1 MAIPR
6 NPIYRPRRVQIKL
19 FTKPVSLSRQPDLVF
34 DLTEVNMIEFD
45 SVSTTAVGNGAVI
58 SVLQPWYFQPITIN
72 ITGRSYIGAFDQ
84 GPVGIEGTDIASDRD
99 IEKII
104 ELRQIVNEKFFNS
117 FASVKDLRFQL
128 TYDDPNDTENISAS
142 QVFIG
147 FFNQIR
153 YGENDKDPYIKGYTL
168 RFIGEDEKLL
178 SLLNGTNKSK
188 EDIKQS
194 DEERTNRIDKTSQTA
209 SKEKLAKKRI
219 VSIQDDIRTD
229 PTGKP
234 LQRNITDSD
243 GFWAVKKRTQILG
256 GEEIKTE
263 TYTFPNG
270 ITGDG
275 KESDVVITEK
285 LEPSPSPNNPGSR
298 VLLPQG
304 VGANVS
310 SFNLTT
316 TSPSGPSL

>member
-1 MAIPR
+1 MAIAR

-19 FTKPVSLSRQPDLVF
+19 FTKPVTIPLSRQPDLVF

-45 SVSTTAVGNGAVI
+45 SVSSTAVGNGAVI

-104 ELRQIVNEKFFNS
+104 ELRQIVNGKFFNS
-117 FASVKDLRFQL
+117 FASVKDLFFQL

-153 YGENDKDPYIKGYTL
+153 YSENDKDPYVKGYTL

-194 DEERTNRIDKTSQTA
+194 DLERTSKIDKTSREVA
-209 SKEKLAKKRI
+209 EDKLAKKRV
-219 VSIQDDIRTD
+219 VSTQDDIRTD

-243 GFWAVKKRTQILG
+243 GFWKVEKRTQILG
-256 GEEIKTE
+256 GEEIKTQ
-263 TYTFPNG
+263 TFEMDV
-270 ITGDG
+270 TGDG
-275 KESDVVITEK
+275 RQDVVEIKEK
-285 LEPSPSPNNPGSR
+285 SEPRPSPNNPGSR
-298 VLLPQG
+298 VALA
-304 VGANVS
+304 VSANVLD
-310 SFNLTT
+310 FNPSA
-316 TSPSGPSL
+316 TSPSGPQL